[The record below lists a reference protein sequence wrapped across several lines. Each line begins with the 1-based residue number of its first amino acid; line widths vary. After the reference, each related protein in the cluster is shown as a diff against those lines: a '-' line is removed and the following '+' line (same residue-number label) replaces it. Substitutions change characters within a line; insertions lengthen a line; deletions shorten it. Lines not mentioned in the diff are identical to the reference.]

1 MTMLVWFRFRDLL
14 IHVRRASTRRFV
26 VPRRFRALAPTVA
39 VLLSPALA
47 QTQLVAY
54 HGSEVGDRCGYM
66 VSGAGDVDRDGF
78 DDVILSI
85 PGVTGKGLVQIRSGR
100 TNAVLYSFAGKA
112 PFDGFG
118 EWTSGVG
125 DINRDGF
132 DDIAVGARGD
142 DLAGPDFGGAF
153 VFSGRDGA
161 QLLFMSGP
169 SQKCWFG
176 VVSKAGDVDADGYD
190 DVVVGAY
197 FDKTAGPESGSAFV
211 YSGKTGAQLW
221 KFSADSPGD
230 WLGLSVDGIGDID
243 HDGHDDVLVGAPYDG
258 ALAPYAG
265 TARVHSGRTGQVLL
279 SIHGDHA
286 FDTLGWSVAGAGD
299 VNADGFP
306 DAVLGATGS
315 SVGGIANGAVFVH
328 SGKDGSRL
336 FAFHGHHDYDYLGWT
351 VDGAGDVNG
360 DGYGDV
366 VLGSYNAW
374 FGHGFGYPVLSG
386 KAHVI
391 SGREGTPLLFVHGG
405 AQTDSFAYCVA
416 GAGDVDGDGLDDII
430 VGEPQLDRGTT
441 NTGAAHV
448 YSSCPLPPVVYCTS
462 KSSASSGT
470 PHVMSSGSATLGG
483 ADDFF
488 LTATGL
494 VPHGST
500 WLVVGWDSQQPPLV
514 GGGLCVAP
522 PIERVSVG
530 KADAS
535 GTARFHASHA
545 WMAALGLGVG
555 SNVFVQFVGREPTGA
570 ADALAW
576 TQGLHITVCE

>member
-1 MTMLVWFRFRDLL
+1 MALPGYSVSGNYVGAALL
-14 IHVRRASTRRFV
+14 YSGADGHLIRSHVG
-26 VPRRFRALAPTVA
+26 
-39 VLLSPALA
+39 
-47 QTQLVAY
+47 QTHLNLFGAY
-54 HGSEVGDRCGYM
+54 
-66 VSGAGDVDRDGF
+66 VSGAGDVDGDGH
-78 DDVILSI
+78 DDVIVSEMF
-85 PGVTGKGLVQIRSGR
+85 GDVGGKDFGNAHIYSGSDG
-100 TNAVLYSFAGKA
+100 AVLHTF
-112 PFDGFG
+112 
-118 EWTSGVG
+118 
-125 DINRDGF
+125 I
-132 DDIAVGARGD
+132 
-142 DLAGPDFGGAF
+142 GPALG
-153 VFSGRDGA
+153 SR
-161 QLLFMSGP
+161 
-169 SQKCWFG
+169 FG
-176 VVSKAGDVDADGYD
+176 VVSEAGDVDADGYA

-197 FDKTAGPESGSAFV
+197 FDKVAGPESGSAFV

-230 WLGLSVDGIGDID
+230 WFGLSVDGVGDVD
-243 HDGHDDVLVGAPYDG
+243 HDGHADILVGAPYDG
-258 ALAPYAG
+258 VSSPFAG
-265 TARVHSGRTGQVLL
+265 TARIYSGRTGAVLL

-306 DAVLGATGS
+306 DVVLGATGS

-336 FAFHGHHDYDYLGWT
+336 FAFLGHHDYDYLGWT

-366 VLGSYNAW
+366 VLGSYNSW

-391 SGREGTPLLFVHGG
+391 SGREGTPLYFVHGG
-405 AQTDSFAYCVA
+405 AQTDSFAWCVA

-448 YSSCPLPPVVYCTS
+448 YSSCPLPPIVYCTS
-462 KSSASSGT
+462 TPSASSGT
-470 PHVMSSGSATLGG
+470 PHVTSTGSATLGG

-500 WLVVGWDSQQPPLV
+500 WLIVGWESLNPPFV
-514 GGGLCVAP
+514 GGASCVAP

-530 KADAS
+530 NADAS
-535 GTARFHASHA
+535 GTVRFHASHA
-545 WMAALGLGVG
+545 WMASLGLGVG
-555 SNVFVQFVGREPTGA
+555 SNVFLQFVGREPTSGTGG
-570 ADALAW
+570 LAW
-576 TQGLHITVCE
+576 TQGLHATICD